1 MFVQS
6 QTSFDEMSSSSNMP
20 RLREQNILHTFYHGI
35 DASLLSQKHQTVLF
49 VRPDPSPMQVEK
61 TLQPISVFL
70 VLLFKEQVNKLNRSV
85 NLIFSFE
92 SLLIVRATQT
102 SLCNSNCDFKF
113 PSELSKPVLIRI
125 DIAN

>member
-1 MFVQS
+1 
-6 QTSFDEMSSSSNMP
+6 MP
-20 RLREQNILHTFYHGI
+20 RLREQNILHTFYRGI

-70 VLLFKEQVNKLNRSV
+70 GLLFKEQVNKLNRSV
-85 NLIFSFE
+85 NLTFSFE

-102 SLCNSNCDFKF
+102 SLCNSNCDNFNF
-113 PSELSKPVLIRI
+113 PSELSKPVLVRI

>member
-1 MFVQS
+1 
-6 QTSFDEMSSSSNMP
+6 MP
-20 RLREQNILHTFYHGI
+20 RLREQNILHTFYRGI

-70 VLLFKEQVNKLNRSV
+70 VLLFREQVNKLKRSV

-92 SLLIVRATQT
+92 SLLIVRATVII
-102 SLCNSNCDFKF
+102 SISRLNCRNQFLF
-113 PSELSKPVLIRI
+113 ELI
-125 DIAN
+125 